1 MDLQNNQKIMNK
13 NAIVTLCLSVIKH
26 KWIKFS
32 NQKT

>member
-1 MDLQNNQKIMNK
+1 MGEKKTQDGSSKSLVVNNYFK
-13 NAIVTLCLSVIKH
+13 C